1 MKITEEGEI
10 ISKSPS
16 VFLGYYKNPEATEK
30 TLQDGWL
37 YSGDKGFIDE
47 DGHLVVFDRSKDVMI
62 LQDKSIFAPQYLETR
77 LKFAPFIKDA
87 WVIGHERPYITA
99 VVCIDYAVVGKWAD
113 DKKINYTSYHELS
126 QKPEVYD
133 LVEKQ
138 IREANRS
145 LKKPAKVH
153 KFLNLY
159 KEFDAD
165 DEELTRTRKL
175 RRAFVEN
182 RYKMLVEALYQ
193 DTDSVHMDTTIT
205 YEDGRVSQ
213 IKTDLHIRKY
223 THRGGEV
230 MQLFLQALITGIM
243 MGGIY
248 ALVALGWTLIYKCSG
263 VLNLA
268 MGELTLIGAYV
279 SLTLYLWGIPF
290 LLALLLTI
298 IIGFILGLITER
310 LFLDKLIG
318 EPVLTVIMVTVGLSF
333 FFRGIIVFIFG
344 TDTVIFDPPV
354 FPMKPIDFGGIIIGQ
369 VYLWSFI
376 AAIVLLL
383 VFVAF
388 FQYTRWGLSMQATAD
403 DEMAALSL
411 GVSARFVYAIAW
423 GIAFVAAGVGGTLLS
438 NINGLNISVGYLGL
452 LVLPAVVLGG
462 LNSVPGAIVGGIIIG
477 VLQNLSGTYLDRFFP
492 GGVKEIAPFIF
503 MVIILFYKPFG
514 LWGWERIERV

>member
-1 MKITEEGEI
+1 
-10 ISKSPS
+10 
-16 VFLGYYKNPEATEK
+16 
-30 TLQDGWL
+30 
-37 YSGDKGFIDE
+37 
-47 DGHLVVFDRSKDVMI
+47 
-62 LQDKSIFAPQYLETR
+62 
-77 LKFAPFIKDA
+77 
-87 WVIGHERPYITA
+87 
-99 VVCIDYAVVGKWAD
+99 
-113 DKKINYTSYHELS
+113 
-126 QKPEVYD
+126 
-133 LVEKQ
+133 
-138 IREANRS
+138 
-145 LKKPAKVH
+145 
-153 KFLNLY
+153 
-159 KEFDAD
+159 
-165 DEELTRTRKL
+165 
-175 RRAFVEN
+175 
-182 RYKMLVEALYQ
+182 
-193 DTDSVHMDTTIT
+193 
-205 YEDGRVSQ
+205 
-213 IKTDLHIRKY
+213 
-223 THRGGEV
+223 

-268 MGELTLIGAYV
+268 MGELTLIGAYL
-279 SLTLYLWGIPF
+279 SLTLYSWGVPF

-318 EPVLTVIMVTVGLSF
+318 EPVLTIIMVTVGLSF

-354 FPMKPIDFGGIIIGQ
+354 FPMKPIEFGGIIIGQ

-477 VLQNLSGTYLDRFFP
+477 VLQNLSGTYLDHFFP